1 MPDSLLGVTALPNL
15 HPALVHFP
23 IALAAVALLSDAIV
37 LVRQR
42 WVSLDASGAFL
53 WALAAAGAGAAYLA
67 GEQAAEEAGLLK
79 GAAEV
84 ALGRHADAALATLI
98 ALSLLALFRVSLAWR
113 DRGKDWVGSRALRAF
128 ALAGAFALQGLVA
141 YTADLGG
148 ALVYKHGLAVSR
160 PGAEAPVAAPQPSA
174 LGPTVGTSAPEYLA
188 DGSLLWRP
196 RAGDQAA
203 LGEVHEPVGP
213 ADVRVARGAPAS
225 EGISL
230 ACSGRALLVLP
241 GSWDDARIEA
251 KIDASAFQGSVTL
264 GARVDG
270 ETSGGLLRLATDG
283 EVALVAVRQGQEKL
297 LDEVERRLPAGEVT
311 VALSVSGRHWKGF
324 VDGGSVV
331 HGHASLPAPGRMA
344 LLLDGTGTLRVV
356 SVRVTP
362 MHGMGAAGT
371 SSGEQVDQH

>member
-1 MPDSLLGVTALPNL
+1 MPDSLLGITALPNL

-23 IALAAVALLSDAIV
+23 IALAPVALLSDAIV
-37 LVRQR
+37 FVRRR
-42 WVSLDASGAFL
+42 WVSLDVNGAFL
-53 WALAAAGAGAAYLA
+53 WALAAAGGGAAYLA
-67 GEQAAEEAGLLK
+67 GKQAAEEAGLLE
-79 GAAEV
+79 GAAEL
-84 ALGRHADAALATLI
+84 ALGQHADAALATLI
-98 ALSLLALFRVSLAWR
+98 ALSLLALIRLALAWR
-113 DRGKDWVGSRALRAF
+113 DRGKDRVGSRALRAF

-174 LGPTVGTSAPEYLA
+174 LGPAMGTSAPEYLA

-196 RAGDQAA
+196 RAGDEAA
-203 LGEVHEPVGP
+203 LGEVLEPLGP
-213 ADVRVARGAPAS
+213 AGIRVARGAPGS

-230 ACSGRALLVLP
+230 ASSGRALLVLP
-241 GSWDDARIEA
+241 GSWEDARIEA
-251 KIDASAFQGSVTL
+251 RIDASAFQGSVAL

-270 ETSGGLLRLATDG
+270 ETNGALLRLATDG
-283 EVALVAVRQGQEKL
+283 GVALVALRQGQEKL

-311 VALSVSGRHWKGF
+311 VALSVSERHWKGF

-344 LLLDGTGTLRVV
+344 LLLDGTGTVRVV
-356 SVRVTP
+356 SVRITP
-362 MHGMGAAGT
+362 MNGMGAAGT
-371 SSGEQVDQH
+371 SSGGQGHQH

>member
-1 MPDSLLGVTALPNL
+1 MPDSLLSITALPNL

-37 LVRQR
+37 FVRRR

-67 GEQAAEEAGLLK
+67 GEQAAEEAGLLE

-113 DRGKDWVGSRALRAF
+113 DRGKDRVGRCALRAF
-128 ALAGAFALQGLVA
+128 ALAVALALQGLVA

-174 LGPTVGTSAPEYLA
+174 LGPTVGTNAPEYLA

-196 RAGDQAA
+196 GTGDQAA

-213 ADVRVARGAPAS
+213 ADVRVARGAPGS

-241 GSWDDARIEA
+241 GSWEDARIEA

-283 EVALVAVRQGQEKL
+283 GVALVAVRQGQEKL

-324 VDGGSVV
+324 VDGGRVV
-331 HGHASLPAPGRMA
+331 HGHASLTAPGRMA
-344 LLLDGTGTLRVV
+344 LILDGTGTLRVV
-356 SVRVTP
+356 SVRIAP
-362 MHGMGAAGT
+362 MNGMGAAGT
-371 SSGEQVDQH
+371 SSGEQVHQH